1 MSTYPIAASV
11 REALTEG
18 LPRARTAEA
27 AAAIAQGPVFL
38 AVETLPDGYAS
49 LKALEAAAPALY
61 TDACCEAAFEDGAW
75 RVVVRYW
82 RPAPPAPVARTPELA
97 LRRPLGAARTPEEAR
112 AVLGGPA
119 ELASEILPRLYRTR
133 GMALA
138 RARPLAEVG
147 LADDVERE
155 GRFALAVRFWRPLRS
170 NGGALLPAERAEI
183 AARLSQ
189 PMRGQTPQ
197 SDPFVGL
204 FERLAPENPVIVL
217 TDDEGDGRTRGE

>member
-1 MSTYPIAASV
+1 MSTYPIAASAQ
-11 REALTEG
+11 EALAADR
-18 LPRARTAEA
+18 PRARTAEEA
-27 AAAIAQGPVFL
+27 TAIAGGPVFL
-38 AVETLPDGYAS
+38 AVETSPERYAS
-49 LKALEAAAPALY
+49 LKALEAAIPDLY
-61 TDACCEAAFEDGAW
+61 SDGRCEAAFEDGAW

-82 RPAPPAPVARTPELA
+82 RMAPPAPVARTPEQA

-112 AVLGGPA
+112 RVLGGPA
-119 ELASEILPRLYRTR
+119 ELASDVLPRLYRTR

-138 RARPLAEVG
+138 RARPLADVG
-147 LADDVERE
+147 LAEVVERE

-197 SDPFVGL
+197 SDPYVGL
-204 FERLAPENPVIVL
+204 FERLAPENPLIVL
-217 TDDEGDGRTRGE
+217 TDEEGDGRTRGE